1 MAQDPVYRVVEV
13 RSSGW
18 VMGDAS
24 LKFQPGK
31 SSWSA
36 EAYVHN
42 FTNKLAATTE
52 GYSTT
57 THATTE
63 SFYPPRVIGAIIS
76 AKF

>member
-1 MAQDPVYRVVEV
+1 
-13 RSSGW
+13 
-18 VMGDAS
+18 MGDAS
-24 LKFQPGK
+24 LKYQPGK

-36 EAYVHN
+36 EVYVHN